1 MNPDPY
7 KGLGTTVDPNEEQN
21 TTVDPYEGL
30 GTTVDPYE
38 GLGALETNSN
48 YFVDK
53 AKRLGQSLA
62 PVPGQVVDY
71 VGQMAD
77 ATGRGLA
84 VVGADEL
91 NALRD
96 SPTDVRL
103 AAIGQALRTPTPG
116 TALIRETGRDM
127 TQSAR
132 DLYKGN
138 YAPDPARDTELGSKV
153 AGSAG
158 PLAAAVIMPGG
169 LVAKTAMG
177 ALFNAGG
184 QSDEAR
190 QKMLQRGATE
200 QDADD
205 EGLRQFVLNLPAGA
219 LEAVPWQTAIKRFG
233 GGKIADAVAEKYGK
247 TALRRISTAV
257 FGQAATEAGEEVLQN
272 LWGNAAAKLTYDPT
286 RAVTEGTGEAAL
298 VGGIMG
304 AGFGGTAQTTAE
316 IAGALD
322 TRQNLAESKKTLL
335 AQQQQLV
342 RGQRPAQ
349 MFPVDAEGKV
359 TNELPLPPEMARVAT
374 DRGVFHYNPAL
385 IDEATLLKLSQA
397 GRENVP
403 LGLGSQSKADVA
415 ARVAQG
421 DPAVTVTE
429 RTPDGT
435 EVKASVATLGTAGQT
450 AAELEA
456 TKTPGN
462 TVKKEPLGQVVA
474 ERTAATAPN
483 FIEDMLAGDAAA
495 ATAARETAAKEE
507 AARTERQTELA
518 DKKARFEERLAV
530 ARQTLADPAASFPA
544 VDGALTSLTSY
555 AEDRSIGLTQTQ
567 REQALA
573 AQAALQKRHALLAPD
588 AEAAADTRAAAAR
601 TEAKLAEDVKTE
613 KVRRERAALQ
623 HLETT
628 GRDLATGEI
637 TDLTNVPDEELAAL
651 DANAEGLTPAQI
663 DAEQQRRGEQAERT
677 AATAN
682 EAGYTLRDLILG
694 KKAALAAAGQR
705 SALRLKSPAALSLEG
720 GTMAGEHR
728 ALGER
733 QGGFKIFSDTGL
745 AEDSLQER
753 LQSLGF
759 DAPDVTTAYAL
770 YERALAGEDIRPE
783 RGSGQ
788 QVDFAAP
795 TATPGPILTET
806 QVAQEFA
813 ALRREFPTLTRDLDL
828 RSGLVADE
836 LKRAGYTGP
845 VPPGV
850 QAAILKLQAEKR
862 LLVIA
867 ASAARKGKASGLFL
881 HEMAHPFFD
890 ALPPETKTILRELH
904 AQEMAT
910 ATGPLFDAEGQLLTD
925 VKVRAE
931 DFPAA
936 RLRADPDLPVKEW
949 FAERVRALN
958 SEWLAG
964 RTPRDHST
972 MLRVWRELFAKLRAI
987 FAQVRG
993 LDPDSDLFTTTFRR
1007 WLDTGAKADLTPAG
1021 LAYATRQ
1028 EAEFASRRNTATAN
1042 LADPAPRTDFR
1053 DAEEQRAYLSN
1064 PDNFNDRPYPG
1075 VVKGTPLSIEYEAL
1089 AKKSLELDT
1098 ERRRQKLSFEEIETI
1113 ARRATGKRWPDFQDV
1128 ADYDRTLAELRNPGS
1143 QVGKYPGGQT
1153 EIAFASRQDT
1163 MDLGSTPLGVTLPNE
1178 IRNLAP
1184 RWQDKTLQF
1193 ESSLDKA
1200 LYYAGGTPG
1209 ALRERIIDDLGQQTG
1224 LSAGEIATLARE
1236 LRQRL
1241 APLARPTAS
1250 NATVRVPAQM
1260 QSAVRQITAVNFATG
1275 PATRAT
1281 VSKPSKKNDYL
1292 RVGTSRLGTDAV
1304 PLTTPATSNIHGKMV
1319 PAELLARQMP
1329 YVNYPH
1335 LPRDITAEQ
1344 NPVVKRDKFVAWM
1357 KDNLLALYRA
1367 FPADVRARATQ
1378 WYDGAN
1384 TIATDFS
1391 ARFNTTLEQASGVLA
1406 VLSPQKDW
1414 FMNVAQAEQVM
1425 DIWKNHQK
1433 TVITEQLVREQLE
1446 DIISGALA
1454 TPGSKRKGQP
1464 DESPLAKTRR
1474 RNANARLDEAAK
1486 DERRQ
1491 LLEPIIGKTLR
1502 QLNGDPYLQGWA
1514 IRVLAQS
1521 IHGRE
1526 FRIISPEGRA
1536 MGLVTT
1542 KYGESRKNGWGS
1554 INEIEKAV
1562 RILRNGNLTNISEN
1576 LGDEHKVRNF
1586 YNNIVAPN
1594 TPFGD
1599 ATMDTHAV
1607 AAAHIMPF
1615 GSSAVE
1621 VEHNFGIGVP
1631 GSGPLGVSG
1640 IYHLYIDA
1648 YTAAAKE
1655 IGLMPRQLQS
1665 ITWEAIRQ
1673 LYSAES
1679 RRDKNVVA
1687 AAAKTWK
1694 INTNAR
1700 ARTQLLG
1707 KGISSPSWA
1716 RATNDEQPQGK
1727 PAKAGRKGDSDD
1739 TRRGLRF
1746 RGPDRAPGGLDQ
1758 AGPSVDFATANSA
1771 SEYVSANGTPPAKV
1785 AAARADIEQILGVVQ
1800 DDQLNFVSYTRAGRL
1815 VLGTDSSAAGRP
1827 NGRPGTVLGAAE
1839 ALKAPNQPDVV
1850 RAAYGIDPAD
1860 PSNTGSERISSIIPA
1875 LIADPK
1881 RSWDIRGAQITT
1893 ARDVMTLVTV
1903 LRSPYVETAKIILL
1917 NRAGVVVHSE
1927 IIGIGSL
1934 AAAIVDS
1941 NQLAGVLNRAPQTD
1955 EGYDVILSHN
1965 HPGGNPAPSTGDYT
1979 VTRSL
1984 RGLLARTKH
1993 NLRDHVVTNGD
2004 TYYSYAENNW
2014 TVPRDPRTGQPA
2026 PQWYPMGAPSP
2037 VTTQPP
2043 AARGADANT
2052 RIEPGTAAPW
2062 EIVRRNDLYTT
2073 NSSTNTR
2080 ELIASLRQVDPTA
2093 LHIIYLNRKYLV
2105 TALERVPNFKAA
2117 TPTQAGWRPWEPLTS
2132 KLLEGFGREGAAAF
2146 MLFAPDTMTS
2156 REAKNLMLEMSE
2168 LGERS
2173 GFTLLDYAANQ
2184 LTVDNTARGLGLM
2197 EPGPSVDFATSAVV
2211 PAWPANFPNVIVM
2224 TTVPNLYAQGGYE
2237 AAKAGN
2243 AQAARDVVLT
2253 TAREN
2258 KFFDLARR
2266 FPDAIIVPVR
2276 ALERAGNNRLPGEF
2290 AAYFGHVTGL
2300 RVDDQI
2306 VQNNQ
2311 TGHTGSG
2318 SDYRMAHRPSFDGAV
2333 IPGQTY
2339 IIVDDVVT
2347 MGGTLGELRAH
2358 LESQGGK
2365 VGAITTLAAAQF
2377 SAQIALTPKTKLAL
2391 ETKFDQLALREW
2403 LQQNDIYSGEFGAL
2417 TEAEGRWLLAAKT
2430 LDAAGDR
2437 LAAQRRQGDGR
2448 GIAGVLRPSAPAAG
2462 PSVDFATGLDPAAR
2476 LADVEAR
2483 LAALSNSQ
2491 EDPADLAPRAK
2502 ALEAERD
2509 QITRE
2514 IAAEARE
2521 AQAAKATIDVR
2532 HPAAVAIPS
2541 EPGDAWAMAPQ
2552 MTDGELAAERD
2563 SITNHIHDQGDG
2575 LAPAMRAHLNARL
2588 NALSSE
2594 QHRRGTP
2601 LGTAV
2606 VAIPQIDRQAA
2617 LVAELTR
2624 GRALAAEGNRT
2635 GNDAALNEGNRLVRL
2650 AKAALDDEFPGWDAK
2665 LAPATKAAATQ
2676 PPLPPEPPTAEAAP
2690 ASEGDGEQS
2699 PFSGAEEETRPVRPG
2714 KWDEVYGHSSYTPS
2728 FLLKTWRR
2736 IRAVLTGIRGPIPEL
2751 PTFPAAPW
2759 NKADTFIAEHGP
2771 QFYARIAEGERA
2783 LKSANDYLQRTAS
2796 DQIGVIIEPLL
2807 KAEGKF
2813 AAEDY
2818 AQLRASQET
2827 ARRTQADGKPL
2838 PPSLTAKINALNSK
2852 MESSPYVLFNR
2863 LVFALDLHWRV
2874 QNLKDSAGNAI
2885 VLPAGINAAE
2895 TTAELTRLSAL
2906 LAASPHAA
2914 LIQTAI
2920 TAHRALVA
2928 QVAQD
2933 LKSRELLAADHLAN
2947 PYYFPH
2953 LTLERQGPD
2962 NKIEQRELSPARV
2975 RPGTDADF
2983 RGYLETPVGSKKAI
2997 EQDYVRAMYYHL
3009 VQVGAHNFKA
3019 DAVRDYFRPYDIK
3032 TTVEARAKELTK
3044 ERGVPVTW
3052 EQAFN
3057 EEFAPRGY
3065 VKYGTDSRDA
3075 FPTLTINRD
3084 LLARRL
3090 GVMLTSGDLHAQLKA
3105 LDQTG
3110 VKLLPEDIRESLTQ
3124 GERETWIVPSRV
3136 AEALR
3141 GIGDRLS
3148 AQDNAVEAAAK
3159 WTLGVWKGWKLFMP
3173 MSHIRYEYGNIVA
3186 DTEKLLSGS
3195 PGTFKYLP
3203 IAAKELRAF
3212 WLGGKPSADLQAALK
3227 DGVLNAI
3234 TAQELDSLVRI
3245 KAFEAFETRS
3255 QKAWDI
3261 VKRRGSS
3268 ILYQPATA
3276 ALGLGD
3282 FSTPELSAYREAV
3295 TRYAHYQGNLEAI
3308 RAGARPAYGGAY
3320 WKTIEAMTDSRPGA
3334 NDAAERKAAAIS
3346 KATFGDYGDLSV
3358 LGQTARDKFIPFYSW
3373 MEINFRYHAN
3383 LLRNLRDMVREGDT
3397 PAATQAGKA
3406 VALAGASF
3414 TARAA
3419 GGLALRLALPYLA
3432 LALWNNS
3439 GDRDELEKL
3448 LSEEDRRRTHLILGR
3463 DGQGKVLVMYGNTA
3477 LMDVM
3482 KWVSGPK
3489 FAQAMGGWLNGK
3501 TDFTTAAA
3509 AWRDAIL
3516 PDLANNAAGS
3526 FGPYFKIPYTLASG
3540 KNTFPDITDQRTV
3553 PAYDLRR
3560 NIIAQITDEFTAD
3573 LIERTVNKDYY
3584 GSKDLGGWAQ
3594 QLILQV
3600 RQRDPESWAFYAI
3613 KDKANDY
3620 LEKRTGTKRDSSVD
3634 APDQQVLRNFR
3645 RAIYRGDVD
3654 KAVQFYQRLLDYGYT
3669 AERFA
3674 ATIRSQDPL
3683 SALPKENGLRK
3694 QFVDSLNPDDRAQL
3708 DRAYVFYQRMNA
3720 SRGQERQ
3727 LFPSQ
3732 SSGVNGQMRYQAQPR
3747 TDQLRAQMQRVDGM
3761 SDEEREQR
3769 AQRDEKR
3776 SLQRTR

>member
-1 MNPDPY
+1 MAFNPFKDGGATEVVEDFDPF
-7 KGLGTTVDPNEEQN
+7 KDGGATKVVEEFDPFKNS
-21 TTVDPYEGL
+21 
-30 GTTVDPYE
+30 
-38 GLGALETNSN
+38 GATELDSPEPTQN

-62 PVPGQVVDY
+62 QVPGQFVES

-84 VVGADEL
+84 SSIAAQQQDEL
-91 NALRD
+91 NAPGDARQ
-96 SPTDVRL
+96 
-103 AAIGQALRTPTPG
+103 AAINQALRTPTPG
-116 TALIRETGRDM
+116 IALIRDTGREM
-127 TQSAR
+127 RQTAR

-153 AGSAG
+153 AGSTGSLVAS
-158 PLAAAVIMPGG
+158 LITPGG
-169 LVAKTAMG
+169 LVTKTTTG
-177 ALFNAGG
+177 ALINSLG

-219 LEAVPWQTAIKRFG
+219 LEAVPWEAALKRFG
-233 GGKIADAVAEKYGK
+233 GTKIADAVAQKYGK

-257 FGQAATEAGEEVLQN
+257 FGQAATEAGEEALQN

-316 IAGALD
+316 IASALD

-342 RGQRPAQ
+342 RGLRAAQ
-349 MFPVDAEGKV
+349 MFPVDADGKV
-359 TNELPLPPEMARVAT
+359 TNELPLPPEMARVVT
-374 DRGVFHYNPAL
+374 ERGVFHYNPAK
-385 IDEATLLKLSQA
+385 IDEATLLKLSGV
-397 GRENVP
+397 GRENGP
-403 LGLGSQSKADVA
+403 LALGSQSKADVA

-429 RTPDGT
+429 RQPDGT
-435 EVKASVATLGTAGQT
+435 EVKASVATLGTANQT
-450 AAELEA
+450 AAELA
-456 TKTPGN
+456 ASKTPGN
-462 TVKKEPLGQVVA
+462 TVQVESLGQVVT
-474 ERTAATAPN
+474 ERTAAAAAPN
-483 FIEDMLAGDAAA
+483 FIEGMLAADAAA
-495 ATAARETAAKEE
+495 ATATREAAAKEE
-507 AARTERQTELA
+507 AGRTERQTELA
-518 DKKARFEERLAV
+518 EKKARFEERLAV

-588 AEAAADTRAAAAR
+588 AAAAADAAAATRR

-613 KVRRERAALQ
+613 KVRRERTTLQ

-682 EAGYTLRDLILG
+682 DAGYTLRDLIFG

-745 AEDSLQER
+745 AEDGLQER

-759 DAPDVTTAYAL
+759 DAPDVTAAYAL
-770 YERALAGEDIRPE
+770 YERALAGEEIRPE

-795 TATPGPILTET
+795 AATPGPILTET
-806 QVAQEFA
+806 QVAEEFA
-813 ALRREFPTLTRDLDL
+813 ALRREFPALTRDLDL

-836 LKRAGYTGP
+836 LKARGYTGP

-850 QAAILKLQAEKR
+850 QAAILKLQQEKR

-867 ASAARKGKASGLFL
+867 AKAAQEGKASGLFL

-890 ALPPETKTILRELH
+890 ALPSETKTILRELH

-910 ATGPLFDAEGQLLTD
+910 ATGPLFNADGQLLTD
-925 VKVRAE
+925 VKVRAA
-931 DFPAA
+931 DFPAS

-958 SEWLAG
+958 ADWLAG

-972 MLRVWRELFAKLRAI
+972 MLRVWRELLAKLRTI

-1007 WLDTGAKADLTPAG
+1007 WLDMGGKADLTAAG

-1028 EAEFASRRNTATAN
+1028 EAEFASRQ
-1042 LADPAPRTDFR
+1042 
-1053 DAEEQRAYLSN
+1053 E
-1064 PDNFNDRPYPG
+1064 
-1075 VVKGTPLSIEYEAL
+1075 
-1089 AKKSLELDT
+1089 
-1098 ERRRQKLSFEEIETI
+1098 
-1113 ARRATGKRWPDFQDV
+1113 
-1128 ADYDRTLAELRNPGS
+1128 
-1143 QVGKYPGGQT
+1143 
-1153 EIAFASRQDT
+1153 T

-1193 ESSLDKA
+1193 DSSLDKA

-1209 ALRERIIDDLGQQTG
+1209 ALRERIVDDLGQQTG

-1275 PATRAT
+1275 EAEFAKAFDQAAEDFYQSARDSVATDPERISAEDTAKRSGEILTPAQAAARLNEWKALAAKEGQTGQHQAKTILSLFDSTGVWSRPWLEAGFNVVQIDQKIVAGDGYEMDVMKVNQDWLVDNGLDMVHGVLAACPCTEFAGSGARWFKIKDADGRTKKAAQLVNHTLAIIEYLQPDGFWAIENPIGRLKQQTEIPLERLQFQPHNYGDPYTKRTQIYGSFDAKLPQANVEPTEGSFSWNLSGNRENSKAERSKTFEGFAYAFFAANYQRNALAEIDAKIRRDNANDQAYAARAGQPAPQGQQATIDFATGPATRAT
-1281 VSKPSKKNDYL
+1281 VSKVSKKNDYL

-1319 PAELLARQMP
+1319 PAELLAKQMP

-1335 LPRDITAEQ
+1335 LPQDIRGEQ

-1357 KDNLLALYRA
+1357 KSNLLALYKA

-1391 ARFNTTLEQASGVLA
+1391 KRFGTTLEQASGVLA

-1433 TVITEQLVREQLE
+1433 TVITEALVREQLE

-1454 TPGSKRKGQP
+1454 TPGSKRTGQP

-1474 RNANARLDEAAK
+1474 RNANARLDQAAK
-1486 DERRQ
+1486 DARRKVLQ
-1491 LLEPIIGKTLR
+1491 RIIGKTVQ
-1502 QLNGDPYLQGWA
+1502 QLEAKPNLQGWA
-1514 IRVLAQS
+1514 IRILAQS

-1526 FRIISPEGRA
+1526 FRIISPEGDA
-1536 MGLVTT
+1536 MGVVT
-1542 KYGESRKNGWGS
+1542 KKNGKSRKNGWGS
-1554 INEIEKAV
+1554 ISEIKKAV
-1562 RILRNGNLTNISEN
+1562 RILKNGSLTNISDN
-1576 LGDEHKVRNF
+1576 LGAEHKVRNF

-1615 GSSAVE
+1615 GSSALE
-1621 VEHNFGIGVP
+1621 VKHNFGIRVP

-1648 YTAAAKE
+1648 YTDAAKE
-1655 IGLMPRQLQS
+1655 LGLLPRQLQS

-1679 RRDKNVVA
+1679 RRDKNVIA
-1687 AAAKTWK
+1687 AATAKWK
-1694 INTNAR
+1694 TNTNGNAR
-1700 ARTQLLG
+1700 AKLLG
-1707 KGISSPSWA
+1707 NGISRPTWA
-1716 RATNDEQPQGK
+1716 GATNDAQPQGK
-1727 PAKAGRKGDSDD
+1727 PARLRRGRDSDD
-1739 TRRGLRF
+1739 TGGGLRF
-1746 RGPDRAPGGLDQ
+1746 RGRDGAGGGLDQ
-1758 AGPSVDFATANSA
+1758 AGFSVDFATANSA
-1771 SEYVSANGTPPAKV
+1771 SEYVATNGTPPAKV
-1785 AAARADIEQILGVVQ
+1785 AAARADIERILGVVQ
-1800 DDQLNFVSYTRAGRL
+1800 DDQLDFVSYTRGGRL
-1815 VLGTDSSAAGRP
+1815 VLRSGPSAAGSA
-1827 NGRPGTVLGAAE
+1827 NERPGAVLGAAE

-1860 PSNTGSERISSIIPA
+1860 PGNTGSERISSIIPA

-1881 RSWDIRGAQITT
+1881 RTWDIRGAQITT

-1903 LRSPYVETAKIILL
+1903 LRSPYVEIAKIILL

-1927 IIGIGSL
+1927 IIGIGALS
-1934 AAAIVDS
+1934 AAIVDS
-1941 NQLAGVLNRAPQTD
+1941 TQLAGVLNRAPQTD

-1965 HPGGNPAPSTGDYT
+1965 HPGGNPAPSPGDYT
-1979 VTRSL
+1979 VTRAL
-1984 RGLLARTKH
+1984 RGLLSRTKH

-2004 TYYSYAENNW
+2004 TYYSYAENKW
-2014 TVPRDPRTGQPA
+2014 PVPSGRDPRTGQPL
-2026 PQWYPMGAPSP
+2026 PPWYAMGAPSA

-2043 AARGADANT
+2043 TARGADADT
-2052 RIEPGTAAPW
+2052 RIEPGSAAPW
-2062 EIVRRNDLYTT
+2062 EIVRRNDLYTF
-2073 NSSTNTR
+2073 SSSANTLQ
-2080 ELIASLRQVDPTA
+2080 LIDSLRQVDPTA

-2117 TPTQAGWRPWEPLTS
+2117 PATQAGWRPWEPLTS

-2156 REAKNLMLEMSE
+2156 RDAKNLMREMAE
-2168 LGERS
+2168 LSERS
-2173 GFTLLDYAANQ
+2173 DFIFLDYAAQQ
-2184 LTVDNTARGLGLM
+2184 LTVGNTARGLGLM
-2197 EPGPSVDFATSAVV
+2197 EPGPSVDFATGPEEKADAK
-2211 PAWPANFPNVIVM
+2211 PK
-2224 TTVPNLYAQGGYE
+2224 PNLA
-2237 AAKAGN
+2237 
-2243 AQAARDVVLT
+2243 T
-2253 TAREN
+2253 
-2258 KFFDLARR
+2258 FFRTLIA
-2266 FPDAIIVPVR
+2266 
-2276 ALERAGNNRLPGEF
+2276 
-2290 AAYFGHVTGL
+2290 HV
-2300 RVDDQI
+2300 
-2306 VQNNQ
+2306 
-2311 TGHTGSG
+2311 
-2318 SDYRMAHRPSFDGAV
+2318 
-2333 IPGQTY
+2333 
-2339 IIVDDVVT
+2339 
-2347 MGGTLGELRAH
+2347 
-2358 LESQGGK
+2358 
-2365 VGAITTLAAAQF
+2365 
-2377 SAQIALTPKTKLAL
+2377 
-2391 ETKFDQLALREW
+2391 
-2403 LQQNDIYSGEFGAL
+2403 
-2417 TEAEGRWLLAAKT
+2417 
-2430 LDAAGDR
+2430 DR
-2437 LAAQRRQGDGR
+2437 Q
-2448 GIAGVLRPSAPAAG
+2448 
-2462 PSVDFATGLDPAAR
+2462 
-2476 LADVEAR
+2476 
-2483 LAALSNSQ
+2483 LAALENSQ
-2491 EDPADLAPRAK
+2491 EDAADIEARGKVLT
-2502 ALEAERD
+2502 AERARL
-2509 QITRE
+2509 QGKLAEWENTLATAAAVRPASE
-2514 IAAEARE
+2514 I
-2521 AQAAKATIDVR
+2521 KATIDVR
-2532 HPAAVAIPS
+2532 HPASVAIPS

-2563 SITNHIHDQGDG
+2563 SITQHIHDQGDG

-2588 NALSSE
+2588 NALSTE

-2606 VAIPQIDRQAA
+2606 VALPQIDRQAA

-2624 GRALAAEGNRT
+2624 GRALAADGNRT

-2650 AKAALDDEFPGWDAK
+2650 AKARLDEEFPGWDATP
-2665 LAPATKAAATQ
+2665 APATKAAATQ
-2676 PPLPPEPPTAEAAP
+2676 PPLPPEPPTTEAAP

-2699 PFSGAEEETRPVRPG
+2699 PFSGSEEETMPVRPG
-2714 KWDEVYGHSSYTPS
+2714 KWSEVYGHSSYTPS

-2736 IRAVLTGIRGPIPEL
+2736 ISAVLTGIRGPIPEL
-2751 PTFPAAPW
+2751 PTFPAARW
-2759 NKADTFIAEHGP
+2759 NKSDPFIAEHGP

-2783 LKSANDYLQRTAS
+2783 LKSANDYLQRTAA
-2796 DQIGVIIEPLL
+2796 DQIGAIIEPVL

-2813 AAEDY
+2813 SAEDY
-2818 AQLRASQET
+2818 AQLRAFQEQ

-2838 PPSLTAKINALNSK
+2838 PPSLTAGIAALNSK

-2895 TTAELTRLSAL
+2895 TKAELARLSAL

-2928 QVAQD
+2928 QVAED

-2953 LTLERQGPD
+2953 LTLETTQGG
-2962 NKIEQRELSPARV
+2962 KIEQRELTPARV
-2975 RPGTDADF
+2975 RPGTEADF

-3032 TTVEARAKELTK
+3032 ATVERRAKELTK

-3090 GVMLTSGDLHAQLKA
+3090 GVMLTSGDLHAQLKE
-3105 LDQTG
+3105 LNQTG

-3159 WTLGVWKGWKLFMP
+3159 WTLQVWKSWKLFMP

-3186 DTEKLLSGS
+3186 DSEKLFSGS

-3212 WLGGKPSADLQAALK
+3212 WLGGKPSTDLQAALK

-3255 QKAWDI
+3255 QKAWDM

-3276 ALGLGD
+3276 ALGLGE
-3282 FSTPELSAYREAV
+3282 FSTPELSALREAI
-3295 TRYAHYQGNLEAI
+3295 TRYAHYQANLEAI

-3320 WKTIEAMTDSRPGA
+3320 WKNIEAMTDSRPGA

-3358 LGQTARDKFIPFYSW
+3358 LGQTARDKFVPFYSW

-3397 PAATQAGKA
+3397 PAAAQAGKT
-3406 VALAGASF
+3406 VALAGLSF

-3463 DGQGKVLVMYGNTA
+3463 DAQGKVLVVYGNTA

-3482 KWVSGPK
+3482 KWISGPK

-3501 TDFTTAAA
+3501 TDFATAAA
-3509 AWRDAIL
+3509 TWRDAIL
-3516 PDLANNAAGS
+3516 PDLANNTAGS

-3540 KNTFPDITDQRTV
+3540 KAVFPDITDQKTI
-3553 PAYDLRR
+3553 PAYDMRR
-3560 NIIAQITDEFTAD
+3560 AIIGQITDDFTAD

-3584 GSKDLGGWAQ
+3584 GSKDLGDWAK
-3594 QLILQV
+3594 QLIMQV
-3600 RQRDPESWAFYAI
+3600 RQRDPESWAFYSI

-3620 LEKRTGTKRDSSVD
+3620 LEKRTGTKRDSSLD

-3669 AERFA
+3669 AERFQA
-3674 ATIRSQDPL
+3674 SIRSQDPL

-3732 SSGVNGQMRYQAQPR
+3732 SSGFNGQMRYQAQPR
-3747 TDQLRAQMQRVDGM
+3747 TDLLRAQMQRVDGM

-3769 AQRDEKR
+3769 AQRDERR
-3776 SLQRTR
+3776 SLQRTN

>member
-1 MNPDPY
+1 MSFDPKAY
-7 KGLGTTVDPNEEQN
+7 LATPLDEPPAPQEPEAAFDPAAYLASEPEAPF
-21 TTVDPYEGL
+21 DPAAYLQSGQP
-30 GTTVDPYE
+30 TQ
-38 GLGALETNSN
+38 N

-53 AKRLGQSLA
+53 TKRLGQSLA
-62 PVPGQVVDY
+62 PVPGQIVDY
-71 VGQMAD
+71 VGQLAD
-77 ATGRGLA
+77 ATGRALA

-91 NALRD
+91 NALQD
-96 SPTDVRL
+96 SPTDKRL
-103 AAIGQALRTPTPG
+103 AALNQALRTPTPG
-116 TALIRETGRDM
+116 TALIRDVGREM

-138 YAPDPARDTELGSKV
+138 YAPDPARDSELGSKV

-158 PLAAAVIMPGG
+158 PLAASLIMPGG

-177 ALFNAGG
+177 ALFNSGG

-200 QDADD
+200 QDAED

-219 LEAVPWQTAIKRFG
+219 LEAVPWEAALKRFG
-233 GGKIADAVAEKYGK
+233 GTKIADAVAQKYGK

-257 FGQAATEAGEEVLQN
+257 FGQAATEAGEEALQN

-298 VGGIMG
+298 IGGLMG
-304 AGFGGTAQTTAE
+304 GGFGGTAQTTAE
-316 IAGALD
+316 IASALD

-342 RGQRPAQ
+342 RGLRPAQ
-349 MFPVDAEGKV
+349 MFPVDADGKV

-374 DRGVFHYNPAL
+374 ERGVFHYNPAQ
-385 IDEATLLKLSQA
+385 IDEATLLKLSGV
-397 GRENVP
+397 GRENGP

-429 RTPDGT
+429 RQPDGT
-435 EVKASVATLGTAGQT
+435 EVKASVATLGTANQT
-450 AAELEA
+450 AAELA
-456 TKTPGN
+456 ASKTPGN
-462 TVKKEPLGQVVA
+462 TVQVESLGQVVT
-474 ERTAATAPN
+474 ERTAAAAAPPAAPN
-483 FIEDMLAGDAAA
+483 FIEGLLATDAAA
-495 ATAARETAAKEE
+495 ATATREAAAKEE
-507 AARTERQTELA
+507 AGRTERQTELA
-518 DKKARFEERLAV
+518 EKKARFEERLAV

-555 AEDRSIGLTQTQ
+555 AEDASLGLTQTQ
-567 REQALA
+567 REQALK

-588 AEAAADTRAAAAR
+588 AAAAADAAAATRR

-613 KVRRERAALQ
+613 KVRRERTKLQ

-637 TDLTNVPDEELAAL
+637 TDLTNVPDEELATL

-682 EAGYTLRDLILG
+682 DAGYTLRDLIFG

-745 AEDSLQER
+745 AEDGLQER

-759 DAPDVTTAYAL
+759 DAPDVTAAYAL
-770 YERALAGEDIRPE
+770 YERALAGEEIRPE
-783 RGSGQ
+783 RGIEQ
-788 QVDFAAP
+788 QVDFAQRA
-795 TATPGPILTET
+795 
-806 QVAQEFA
+806 
-813 ALRREFPTLTRDLDL
+813 RDASGSASGLDL
-828 RSGLVADE
+828 RAATPYEISRQDYADLAAFAREVGPLTLQTIAPGDDLSQYPGRSPAGSPSTAEPTGARNLLQLIGAAFGKRVLLVQPRADAKWSAATKPDRANTILINTRKGDPLLALFGHEFGHNLRAQRPE
-836 LKRAGYTGP
+836 LYRAFSRLVLESNP
-845 VPPGV
+845 VPPAYRAQKIAQLYPANRINDEWVNDVIAGRFDETAFYREL
-850 QAAILKLQAEKR
+850 AAAEKR
-862 LLVIA
+862 RA
-867 ASAARKGKASGLFL
+867 AQGGVKGDGVLTQFIRAA
-881 HEMAHPFFD
+881 
-890 ALPPETKTILRELH
+890 
-904 AQEMAT
+904 Q
-910 ATGPLFDAEGQLLTD
+910 
-925 VKVRAE
+925 
-931 DFPAA
+931 
-936 RLRADPDLPVKEW
+936 
-949 FAERVRALN
+949 
-958 SEWLAG
+958 EWLAALSQRL
-964 RTPRDHST
+964 RTTLEPRASAGALAQIER
-972 MLRVWRELFAKLRAI
+972 LRTRLADVTVEYQRAKPAAGYAENPAFAR
-987 FAQVRG
+987 
-993 LDPDSDLFTTTFRR
+993 
-1007 WLDTGAKADLTPAG
+1007 TGADADLTSRKA
-1021 LAYATRQ
+1021 A
-1028 EAEFASRRNTATAN
+1028 FASRKTTATAN

-1053 DAEEQRAYLSN
+1053 DADEQRAYLAN

-1075 VVKGTPLSIEYEAL
+1075 VVKGTPLWNESQATAE
-1089 AKKSLELDT
+1089 KSLELDT
-1098 ERRRQKLSFEEIETI
+1098 ERRRRKLTFAEIETI
-1113 ARRATGKRWPDFQDV
+1113 ARRATGKPWPDFQNV
-1128 ADYDRTLAELRNPGS
+1128 ADYDRTLAELRQPGS
-1143 QVGKYPGGQT
+1143 QVGKFPGGQT
-1153 EIAFASRQDT
+1153 EIQFASRQDT

-1184 RWQDKTLQF
+1184 RWQDKTLAF

-1236 LRQRL
+1236 LRQKL

-1260 QSAVRQITAVNFATG
+1260 QSAVRMLRGVDFATG
-1275 PATRAT
+1275 A
-1281 VSKPSKKNDYL
+1281 
-1292 RVGTSRLGTDAV
+1292 AV
-1304 PLTTPATSNIHGKMV
+1304 PAWPANFPNVIVMTTV
-1319 PAELLARQMP
+1319 P
-1329 YVNYPH
+1329 
-1335 LPRDITAEQ
+1335 
-1344 NPVVKRDKFVAWM
+1344 
-1357 KDNLLALYRA
+1357 NLY
-1367 FPADVRARATQ
+1367 
-1378 WYDGAN
+1378 
-1384 TIATDFS
+1384 
-1391 ARFNTTLEQASGVLA
+1391 
-1406 VLSPQKDW
+1406 
-1414 FMNVAQAEQVM
+1414 AQ
-1425 DIWKNHQK
+1425 
-1433 TVITEQLVREQLE
+1433 
-1446 DIISGALA
+1446 G
-1454 TPGSKRKGQP
+1454 GY
-1464 DESPLAKTRR
+1464 
-1474 RNANARLDEAAK
+1474 EAAK
-1486 DERRQ
+1486 AGNTQAARDVVLTTARENKFFDLARRFPAAILVPVRALERAGNNRLPGEFAAYFGHVTGLRVDVQ
-1491 LLEPIIGKTLR
+1491 IHQTNYTGHTGEDSDYRMAHRPTFAGAVIPGQTYLIVDDVVTMGGTLGELRAHLESQGGKVGAITTL
-1502 QLNGDPYLQGWA
+1502 
-1514 IRVLAQS
+1514 
-1521 IHGRE
+1521 
-1526 FRIISPEGRA
+1526 
-1536 MGLVTT
+1536 
-1542 KYGESRKNGWGS
+1542 
-1554 INEIEKAV
+1554 
-1562 RILRNGNLTNISEN
+1562 
-1576 LGDEHKVRNF
+1576 
-1586 YNNIVAPN
+1586 
-1594 TPFGD
+1594 
-1599 ATMDTHAV
+1599 
-1607 AAAHIMPF
+1607 
-1615 GSSAVE
+1615 
-1621 VEHNFGIGVP
+1621 
-1631 GSGPLGVSG
+1631 
-1640 IYHLYIDA
+1640 
-1648 YTAAAKE
+1648 AAAKFSAQIALTPKTKLALE
-1655 IGLMPRQLQS
+1655 TQYDEARLSEWLQQQRIYGGTIGALTEAEGRWLLQTKTLDAAGNRLAAQRRQDDGRGIAGVL
-1665 ITWEAIRQ
+1665 RP
-1673 LYSAES
+1673 SA
-1679 RRDKNVVA
+1679 
-1687 AAAKTWK
+1687 
-1694 INTNAR
+1694 
-1700 ARTQLLG
+1700 
-1707 KGISSPSWA
+1707 PS
-1716 RATNDEQPQGK
+1716 
-1727 PAKAGRKGDSDD
+1727 
-1739 TRRGLRF
+1739 
-1746 RGPDRAPGGLDQ
+1746 

-1771 SEYVSANGTPPAKV
+1771 SEYVAANGTPPAKV
-1785 AAARADIEQILGVVQ
+1785 AAARADIQRILGVVQ
-1800 DDQLNFVSYTRAGRL
+1800 DDQLDFVSYTRGGRL
-1815 VLGTDSSAAGRP
+1815 VLRSGPSAAGSP
-1827 NGRPGTVLGAAE
+1827 NERPGAVLGAAE

-1881 RSWDIRGAQITT
+1881 RTWDIRGAQITT

-1903 LRSPYVETAKIILL
+1903 LRSPYVEIAKIILL

-1927 IIGIGSL
+1927 IIGIGALS
-1934 AAAIVDS
+1934 AAIVDS
-1941 NQLAGVLNRAPQTD
+1941 TQLAGVLNRAPQTD

-1965 HPGGNPAPSTGDYT
+1965 HPGGNPAPSSGDYT
-1979 VTRSL
+1979 VTRAL
-1984 RGLLARTKH
+1984 RGLLSRTKH

-2014 TVPRDPRTGQPA
+2014 PVPSGRDPRTGQPL
-2026 PQWYPMGAPSP
+2026 PPWYAMEAPSL
-2037 VTTQPP
+2037 VTTQLPT
-2043 AARGADANT
+2043 ARGADADT
-2052 RIEPGTAAPW
+2052 RIEPGSAAPW
-2062 EIVRRNDLYTT
+2062 EIVRRNDLYTF
-2073 NSSTNTR
+2073 SSSANTR
-2080 ELIASLRQVDPTA
+2080 QLIDSLRQVDPTA

-2117 TPTQAGWRPWEPLTS
+2117 PATQAGWRPWEPLTS

-2156 REAKNLMLEMSE
+2156 REAKNLMLEMAE
-2168 LGERS
+2168 LSERS
-2173 GFTLLDYAANQ
+2173 DFIFLDYAAQQ
-2184 LTVDNTARGLGLM
+2184 LTVGNTARGLGLM
-2197 EPGPSVDFATSAVV
+2197 EPGPSVDFAQIESPDGNDISRLSSSEPLADEPTS
-2211 PAWPANFPNVIVM
+2211 
-2224 TTVPNLYAQGGYE
+2224 G
-2237 AAKAGN
+2237 
-2243 AQAARDVVLT
+2243 
-2253 TAREN
+2253 
-2258 KFFDLARR
+2258 
-2266 FPDAIIVPVR
+2266 DAITV
-2276 ALERAGNNRLPGEF
+2276 AQL
-2290 AAYFGHVTGL
+2290 FG
-2300 RVDDQI
+2300 RVKPDDR
-2306 VQNNQ
+2306 VQ
-2311 TGHTGSG
+2311 
-2318 SDYRMAHRPSFDGAV
+2318 
-2333 IPGQTY
+2333 
-2339 IIVDDVVT
+2339 
-2347 MGGTLGELRAH
+2347 
-2358 LESQGGK
+2358 
-2365 VGAITTLAAAQF
+2365 
-2377 SAQIALTPKTKLAL
+2377 
-2391 ETKFDQLALREW
+2391 
-2403 LQQNDIYSGEFGAL
+2403 
-2417 TEAEGRWLLAAKT
+2417 
-2430 LDAAGDR
+2430 
-2437 LAAQRRQGDGR
+2437 
-2448 GIAGVLRPSAPAAG
+2448 
-2462 PSVDFATGLDPAAR
+2462 FATGPDPTAR
-2476 LADVEAR
+2476 LADVEQR

-2491 EDPADLAPRAK
+2491 EDPADLAARGRA
-2502 ALEAERD
+2502 LTAERD
-2509 QITRE
+2509 QLQRE
-2514 IAAEARE
+2514 IAAATRE

-2563 SITNHIHDQGDG
+2563 SITQHIHDQGDG

-2588 NALSSE
+2588 NALSTE

-2606 VAIPQIDRQAA
+2606 VALPQIDRQAA

-2624 GRALAAEGNRT
+2624 GRALAADGNRT

-2650 AKAALDDEFPGWDAK
+2650 AKARLDEEFPGWDATP
-2665 LAPATKAAATQ
+2665 APATKAAATQ

-2690 ASEGDGEQS
+2690 ANEGEGEQS
-2699 PFSGAEEETRPVRPG
+2699 PFSGSEEETMPVRPG
-2714 KWDEVYGHSSYTPS
+2714 KWSEVYGHSSYTPS

-2736 IRAVLTGIRGPIPEL
+2736 IAAVLTGIRGPIPEL
-2751 PTFPAAPW
+2751 PTFPAARW
-2759 NKADTFIAEHGP
+2759 NKSDPFIAEHGP

-2783 LKSANDYLQRTAS
+2783 LKSANDYLQRTAA
-2796 DQIGVIIEPLL
+2796 DQIGAIIEPLL

-2813 AAEDY
+2813 SAEDY
-2818 AQLRASQET
+2818 AQLRKYQEQ
-2827 ARRTQADGKPL
+2827 ARRTQAEGKPL
-2838 PPSLTAKINALNSK
+2838 PPSLTAGIAALNSK

-2895 TTAELTRLSAL
+2895 TKAELARLSGL

-2928 QVAQD
+2928 QVAED

-2953 LTLERQGPD
+2953 LTLETTQGG
-2962 NKIEQRELSPARV
+2962 KIEERELTPARV
-2975 RPGTDADF
+2975 RPGTEADF

-3032 TTVEARAKELTK
+3032 ATVERRAKELTK

-3090 GVMLTSGDLHAQLKA
+3090 GVMLTSGDLHAQLKE
-3105 LDQTG
+3105 LNQTG

-3159 WTLGVWKGWKLFMP
+3159 WTLGIWKSWKLFMP
-3173 MSHIRYEYGNIVA
+3173 MSHIRYEYGNVVA
-3186 DTEKLLSGS
+3186 DTEKLLSSS

-3203 IAAKELRAF
+3203 RAAKELRAF
-3212 WLGGKPSADLQAALK
+3212 WQGGPPSADLQAALK
-3227 DGVLNAI
+3227 DGVINAI

-3245 KAFEAFETRS
+3245 KAFEAFETRT

-3268 ILYQPATA
+3268 ILYQPVLSMLEGGTRTWSAIKGRPQSEVMTQ
-3276 ALGLGD
+3276 LGLGD

-3320 WKTIEAMTDSRPGA
+3320 WRTIEAMTDSRPGA

-3383 LLRNLRDMVREGDT
+3383 LLRNLRDMVREGEG
-3397 PAATQAGKA
+3397 PAAAQAGKA
-3406 VALAGASF
+3406 VALAGLSF

-3463 DGQGKVLVMYGNTA
+3463 DAQGKILVVYGNTA

-3516 PDLANNAAGS
+3516 PDLANNF
-3526 FGPYFKIPYTLASG
+3526 FGGITPVLKIPYTRISGLA
-3540 KNTFPDITDQRTV
+3540 TFPDVTDQRTV
-3553 PAYDLRR
+3553 PAYDMQRA
-3560 NIIAQITDEFTAD
+3560 IIGQITDDFTAD

-3584 GSKDLGGWAQ
+3584 GSKDLGDWAK

-3620 LEKRTGTKRDSSVD
+3620 LEKRTGTKRDSSLD

-3645 RAIYRGDVD
+3645 RAIYRGDVE

-3669 AERFA
+3669 AERFQA
-3674 ATIRSQDPL
+3674 SIRSQDPL

-3732 SSGVNGQMRYQAQPR
+3732 SSGVNGLMRYQAQPR
-3747 TDQLRAQMQRVDGM
+3747 TDLLRAQMQRVDGM

-3769 AQRDEKR
+3769 AQRDERR
-3776 SLQRTR
+3776 SLQRTK

>member
-116 TALIRETGRDM
+116 TALIRDTGREM

-158 PLAAAVIMPGG
+158 PLAAAVITPGG

-190 QKMLQRGATE
+190 QKMLQRGAIE

-257 FGQAATEAGEEVLQN
+257 FGQAATEAGEEALQN
-272 LWGNAAAKLTYDPT
+272 IWGNAAAKLTYDPT

-316 IAGALD
+316 IASALD

-429 RTPDGT
+429 RAPDGT
-435 EVKASVATLGTAGQT
+435 EVKAAVATLGTAGQT

-462 TVKKEPLGQVVA
+462 TVKTEPLGQVVA
-474 ERTAATAPN
+474 ERTAAAAPN

-745 AEDSLQER
+745 AEDGLQER

-783 RGSGQ
+783 RGSEQ
-788 QVDFAAP
+788 LVDFAAP

-813 ALRREFPTLTRDLDL
+813 ALRREFPALTRDLDL
-828 RSGLVADE
+828 RSGLVAEE
-836 LKRAGYTGP
+836 LKRAGYTGS

-925 VKVRAE
+925 VEVRAE

-1021 LAYATRQ
+1021 LAYATRA

-1053 DAEEQRAYLSN
+1053 DAEEQRAYLAN

-1098 ERRRQKLSFEEIETI
+1098 ERRRQKLSFDEIETI

-1236 LRQRL
+1236 LRQKL

-1260 QSAVRQITAVNFATG
+1260 QSAVRSLRGVDFATG
-1275 PATRAT
+1275 A
-1281 VSKPSKKNDYL
+1281 
-1292 RVGTSRLGTDAV
+1292 AV
-1304 PLTTPATSNIHGKMV
+1304 PAWPANFPNVIVMTTV
-1319 PAELLARQMP
+1319 P
-1329 YVNYPH
+1329 
-1335 LPRDITAEQ
+1335 
-1344 NPVVKRDKFVAWM
+1344 
-1357 KDNLLALYRA
+1357 NL
-1367 FPADVRARATQ
+1367 
-1378 WYDGAN
+1378 YD
-1384 TIATDFS
+1384 
-1391 ARFNTTLEQASGVLA
+1391 
-1406 VLSPQKDW
+1406 
-1414 FMNVAQAEQVM
+1414 
-1425 DIWKNHQK
+1425 
-1433 TVITEQLVREQLE
+1433 
-1446 DIISGALA
+1446 
-1454 TPGSKRKGQP
+1454 
-1464 DESPLAKTRR
+1464 
-1474 RNANARLDEAAK
+1474 
-1486 DERRQ
+1486 
-1491 LLEPIIGKTLR
+1491 
-1502 QLNGDPYLQGWA
+1502 QG
-1514 IRVLAQS
+1514 
-1521 IHGRE
+1521 G
-1526 FRIISPEGRA
+1526 
-1536 MGLVTT
+1536 
-1542 KYGESRKNGWGS
+1542 Y
-1554 INEIEKAV
+1554 KA
-1562 RILRNGNLTNISEN
+1562 
-1576 LGDEHKVRNF
+1576 
-1586 YNNIVAPN
+1586 
-1594 TPFGD
+1594 
-1599 ATMDTHAV
+1599 
-1607 AAAHIMPF
+1607 
-1615 GSSAVE
+1615 
-1621 VEHNFGIGVP
+1621 
-1631 GSGPLGVSG
+1631 
-1640 IYHLYIDA
+1640 
-1648 YTAAAKE
+1648 
-1655 IGLMPRQLQS
+1655 
-1665 ITWEAIRQ
+1665 
-1673 LYSAES
+1673 
-1679 RRDKNVVA
+1679 
-1687 AAAKTWK
+1687 
-1694 INTNAR
+1694 
-1700 ARTQLLG
+1700 
-1707 KGISSPSWA
+1707 
-1716 RATNDEQPQGK
+1716 
-1727 PAKAGRKGDSDD
+1727 AKAGNAQAARDVVLTTARENKFFDLA
-1739 TRRGLRF
+1739 RRFPDAILVPVRALEKAGNNRLPGEFANYFGHVTGLRVDDEIVQNNQTGHTGSNSDYRMAHRPSF
-1746 RGPDRAPGGLDQ
+1746 DGAVIPGQTYIIVDDVVTMGGTLGELRAHIESRGGKVGAITTLAAAQFSAQIALTPKTKLALETKFDQAALREWLQQNDIYSGEFGALTEAEGRWLLGAKTLDAAGDRLAAQRRQGDGGGIAGLLRPSAPT

-1771 SEYVSANGTPPAKV
+1771 SEYVAANGTPPAKV
-1785 AAARADIEQILGVVQ
+1785 AAARADIERILGVVQ
-1800 DDQLNFVSYTRAGRL
+1800 DDQLDFVSYTRAGRL
-1815 VLGTDSSAAGRP
+1815 VLRPGPSTAGSP
-1827 NGRPGTVLGAAE
+1827 SGRPGAVLGAAE
-1839 ALKAPNQPDVV
+1839 ALKAPNQPAVV

-1881 RSWDIRGAQITT
+1881 RSWDIRGAEITT

-2197 EPGPSVDFATSAVV
+2197 EPGPSVDFATGAQADAPVFYSRLTRTVEQSPQGKASGAQWKATIRNSKLGVNQDEFALVGVGDLEDGKTYTKAEVLDYLRANQVV
-2211 PAWPANFPNVIVM
+2211 VKDVTLGAPENQQGVTPFVPPEPLTELPGEYKIVYDAR
-2224 TTVPNLYAQGGYE
+2224 TADALRYGVVLSNDYNGWFLGRGYPTE
-2237 AAKAGN
+2237 ERAKAGFLEILN
-2243 AQAARDVVLT
+2243 AELRADARADWEGTNYRAPAIGAETQFDRWQLPGAVEGSYREVLLTVPQKRQWLNGAPVTDEDLATPHGRESANRSASPAEGALDWRDGHDAYSQHANPIVRLRYNERITADGKRMLFLEEVQAPQPNQFQKMPALFQKNWREIAFKWALRKAADEGFDALGYTTGQQQAERYDLSKTLERVVLRKGT
-2253 TAREN
+2253 DGKTDYLSA
-2258 KFFDLARR
+2258 FD
-2266 FPDAIIVPVR
+2266 
-2276 ALERAGNNRLPGEF
+2276 
-2290 AAYFGHVTGL
+2290 HKGL
-2300 RVDDQI
+2300 RVIDKMVQPEEIADLVGKEMAQKLAEMPWRNRDEERLDGRVMPQDYKSLSGLDLKIGGEGLKKLYDSDFRNVVNGLAI
-2306 VQNNQ
+2306 VKKSGQKV
-2311 TGHTGSG
+2311 GSV
-2318 SDYRMAHRPSFDGAV
+2318 YFDGSNAK
-2333 IPGQTY
+2333 GLAN
-2339 IIVDDVVT
+2339 DNAAS
-2347 MGGTLGELRAH
+2347 GAA
-2358 LESQGGK
+2358 
-2365 VGAITTLAAAQF
+2365 VGAVPVHALTLTPEIRAAAMQGQ
-2377 SAQIALTPKTKLAL
+2377 AQ
-2391 ETKFDQLALREW
+2391 
-2403 LQQNDIYSGEFGAL
+2403 
-2417 TEAEGRWLLAAKT
+2417 
-2430 LDAAGDR
+2430 
-2437 LAAQRRQGDGR
+2437 
-2448 GIAGVLRPSAPAAG
+2448 
-2462 PSVDFATGLDPAAR
+2462 FATGLDPAAR

-2502 ALEAERD
+2502 ALQAERN
-2509 QITRE
+2509 QIKTE

-2617 LVAELTR
+2617 LIAELTR
-2624 GRALAAEGNRT
+2624 GRALAADGNRT

-2665 LAPATKAAATQ
+2665 PAPATKAAATQ

-2818 AQLRASQET
+2818 AQLRASQEQ

-2895 TTAELTRLSAL
+2895 TKAELTRLSAL

-2920 TAHRALVA
+2920 TEHRALVA

-3173 MSHIRYEYGNIVA
+3173 MSHFRYEYGNVVA

-3282 FSTPELSAYREAV
+3282 FSTPELSALREAI
-3295 TRYAHYQGNLEAI
+3295 TRYAHYQANLEAI

-3320 WKTIEAMTDSRPGA
+3320 WKNIEAMTDSRPGA

-3383 LLRNLRDMVREGDT
+3383 LLRNLRDMVVEGDT

-3406 VALAGASF
+3406 VALAGLSF

-3432 LALWNNS
+3432 LALWNNT

-3463 DGQGKVLVMYGNTA
+3463 DAQGKVLVVYGNTA

-3516 PDLANNAAGS
+3516 PDLANNTAGS
-3526 FGPYFKIPYTLASG
+3526 FGPYVKIPYTLASG
-3540 KNTFPDITDQRTV
+3540 KAVFPDITDQRTI
-3553 PAYDLRR
+3553 PAYDMRR
-3560 NIIAQITDEFTAD
+3560 HIIGQITDDFTAD

-3594 QLILQV
+3594 QLIFQV

-3761 SDEEREQR
+3761 SDEELEQR

>member
-116 TALIRETGRDM
+116 TALIRDTGREM

-190 QKMLQRGATE
+190 RIMLSRGATE

-219 LEAVPWQTAIKRFG
+219 FEAIPWQVAIKRFG
-233 GGKIADAVAEKYGK
+233 GTKIADAVAQKYGK
-247 TALRRISTAV
+247 TGLRRISTAV
-257 FGQAATEAGEEVLQN
+257 FGQSATEGGEEVLQN

-286 RAVTEGTGEAAL
+286 RKLTEGTGDAAL
-298 VGGIMG
+298 VGSVMG
-304 AGFGGTAQTTAE
+304 GGTGGVLQTTAE

-385 IDEATLLKLSQA
+385 IDEATLLKLSSA
-397 GRENVP
+397 GRENAP

-429 RTPDGT
+429 RQPDGT
-435 EVKASVATLGTAGQT
+435 EVKAAVATLGTAGQT

-462 TVKKEPLGQVVA
+462 TVKTEPLGQVVA
-474 ERTAATAPN
+474 ERTAAAPPAAPN
-483 FIEDMLAGDAAA
+483 FIEGLLATDAAA
-495 ATAARETAAKEE
+495 ATAASEDAAKEE
-507 AARTERQTELA
+507 AARTARQTELA
-518 DKKARFEERLAV
+518 EKKARFEERLAV

-588 AEAAADTRAAAAR
+588 AAAAADTRAAAAR

-613 KVRRERAALQ
+613 KVRRERTALQ

-637 TDLTNVPDEELAAL
+637 TDLERVPDEELAAL

-682 EAGYTLRDLILG
+682 DAGYTLRDLIFG

-745 AEDSLQER
+745 AEDGLQER

-770 YERALAGEDIRPE
+770 YERALAGEEIRPE
-783 RGSGQ
+783 RGSEQ
-788 QVDFAAP
+788 QVDFA
-795 TATPGPILTET
+795 
-806 QVAQEFA
+806 Q
-813 ALRREFPTLTRDLDL
+813 RSREFSGSASGLDL
-828 RSGLVADE
+828 RAATPYEISRQDYADLAAFAREVGPLTVQTIAAGDDLSEYPDRSPAGSPPAAGPTSARNLLQLIGAAFGKRVLLVQPRADATWRAATKPDRANTILINTREGDPLLALFGHEFGHNLRAQRPE
-836 LKRAGYTGP
+836 LYRAFSRLVLESNP
-845 VPPGV
+845 VPPAYRAQKIAQRYPANRINDEWVNDVIAGRFDETAFYREL
-850 QAAILKLQAEKR
+850 AAAEKR
-862 LLVIA
+862 RA
-867 ASAARKGKASGLFL
+867 AQAGAKGDGALAQFIRAA
-881 HEMAHPFFD
+881 
-890 ALPPETKTILRELH
+890 
-904 AQEMAT
+904 Q
-910 ATGPLFDAEGQLLTD
+910 
-925 VKVRAE
+925 
-931 DFPAA
+931 
-936 RLRADPDLPVKEW
+936 
-949 FAERVRALN
+949 
-958 SEWLAG
+958 EWLAALSQRL
-964 RTPRDHST
+964 RTSLEPRTSARALAQIER
-972 MLRVWRELFAKLRAI
+972 LRTRLAEITAEYHRAKPAAGYAENPAFAR
-987 FAQVRG
+987 
-993 LDPDSDLFTTTFRR
+993 
-1007 WLDTGAKADLTPAG
+1007 TGADTDLTSRKA
-1021 LAYATRQ
+1021 AFARRQ
-1028 EAEFASRRNTATAN
+1028 E
-1042 LADPAPRTDFR
+1042 
-1053 DAEEQRAYLSN
+1053 
-1064 PDNFNDRPYPG
+1064 
-1075 VVKGTPLSIEYEAL
+1075 
-1089 AKKSLELDT
+1089 
-1098 ERRRQKLSFEEIETI
+1098 
-1113 ARRATGKRWPDFQDV
+1113 
-1128 ADYDRTLAELRNPGS
+1128 TL
-1143 QVGKYPGGQT
+1143 
-1153 EIAFASRQDT
+1153 
-1163 MDLGSTPLGVTLPNE
+1163 DLGSTPLGVTLPNE

-1193 ESSLDKA
+1193 DSSLDKA

-1236 LRQRL
+1236 LRQKL

-1260 QSAVRQITAVNFATG
+1260 QSAVRSLRGVDFATG
-1275 PATRAT
+1275 PRAALP
-1281 VSKPSKKNDYL
+1281 KPWTQDVRDAQIMTSVAAL
-1292 RVGTSRLGTDAV
+1292 RAHEMYREAKAGSADHAWFVVTSLLNPAKLKALHDQHPDA
-1304 PLTTPATSNIHGKMV
+1304 I
-1319 PAELLARQMP
+1319 LAP
-1329 YVNYPH
+1329 
-1335 LPRDITAEQ
+1335 
-1344 NPVVKRDKFVAWM
+1344 
-1357 KDNLLALYRA
+1357 
-1367 FPADVRARATQ
+1367 VRARERQGKNALPPALASAMATAHPTWTIDKEIAQ
-1378 WYDGAN
+1378 RAGMGHTDATALARLANPAQFDGAVQAGKN
-1384 TIATDFS
+1384 YILLDDVLTSGSTINALRAHIEAGGGRVVAVT
-1391 ARFNTTLEQASGVLA
+1391 ALAASGNPQTGAGQNLAPRPDVL
-1406 VLSPQKDW
+1406 QKLDAK
-1414 FMNVAQAEQVM
+1414 FGQEQINILLQEQNIAESS
-1425 DIWKNHQK
+1425 H
-1433 TVITEQLVREQLE
+1433 
-1446 DIISGALA
+1446 A
-1454 TPGSKRKGQP
+1454 
-1464 DESPLAKTRR
+1464 
-1474 RNANARLDEAAK
+1474 
-1486 DERRQ
+1486 
-1491 LLEPIIGKTLR
+1491 
-1502 QLNGDPYLQGWA
+1502 
-1514 IRVLAQS
+1514 
-1521 IHGRE
+1521 
-1526 FRIISPEGRA
+1526 
-1536 MGLVTT
+1536 
-1542 KYGESRKNGWGS
+1542 
-1554 INEIEKAV
+1554 
-1562 RILRNGNLTNISEN
+1562 LTNSQARYLLTFATLDRAGAALTTARISR
-1576 LGDEHKVRNF
+1576 DRPTPQRNRS
-1586 YNNIVAPN
+1586 N
-1594 TPFGD
+1594 
-1599 ATMDTHAV
+1599 DT
-1607 AAAHIMPF
+1607 
-1615 GSSAVE
+1615 
-1621 VEHNFGIGVP
+1621 
-1631 GSGPLGVSG
+1631 GPTGR
-1640 IYHLYIDA
+1640 IEETD
-1648 YTAAAKE
+1648 T
-1655 IGLMPRQLQS
+1655 
-1665 ITWEAIRQ
+1665 
-1673 LYSAES
+1673 
-1679 RRDKNVVA
+1679 
-1687 AAAKTWK
+1687 AAKTLDAAG
-1694 INTNAR
+1694 NRLAAQR
-1700 ARTQLLG
+1700 RQG
-1707 KGISSPSWA
+1707 DGGGIAGVLRPS
-1716 RATNDEQPQGK
+1716 
-1727 PAKAGRKGDSDD
+1727 
-1739 TRRGLRF
+1739 
-1746 RGPDRAPGGLDQ
+1746 APP

-1771 SEYVSANGTPPAKV
+1771 SEYVAANGTPPAKV
-1785 AAARADIEQILGVVQ
+1785 AAARADIERILGVVQ
-1800 DDQLNFVSYTRAGRL
+1800 DDQLDFVSYTRAGRL
-1815 VLGTDSSAAGRP
+1815 VLRSGPSAAGSP
-1827 NGRPGTVLGAAE
+1827 SGRPGAVLGAAE

-1881 RSWDIRGAQITT
+1881 RTWDIRGAQITT

-2014 TVPRDPRTGQPA
+2014 TVPRDPRTGQLA

-2043 AARGADANT
+2043 AALGADANT

-2156 REAKNLMLEMSE
+2156 REAKNLMREMSE

-2197 EPGPSVDFATSAVV
+2197 EPGPSVDFATGSSPRDFSLSPELAVRRV
-2211 PAWPANFPNVIVM
+2211 PVVVTLKLPG
-2224 TTVPNLYAQGGYE
+2224 TT
-2237 AAKAGN
+2237 AKELRT
-2243 AQAARDVVLT
+2243 AARSSAAQWLGKPLRNADTNQDIIV
-2253 TAREN
+2253 TARSLNHAFAHHGLEHIR
-2258 KFFDLARR
+2258 A
-2266 FPDAIIVPVR
+2266 VPV
-2276 ALERAGNNRLPGEF
+2276 LPDLIRSAIHISSESH
-2290 AAYFGHVTGL
+2290 ATADP
-2300 RVDDQI
+2300 RVKA
-2306 VQNNQ
+2306 V
-2311 TGHTGSG
+2311 
-2318 SDYRMAHRPSFDGAV
+2318 HR
-2333 IPGQTY
+2333 Y
-2339 IIVDDVVT
+2339 
-2347 MGGTLGELRAH
+2347 
-2358 LESQGGK
+2358 
-2365 VGAITTLAAAQF
+2365 AAALNDAGRLFRVKLTVFEQEDGRMVYDHEATKIEAPDGNILPA
-2377 SAQIALTPKTKLAL
+2377 SSVKPNGTGPASDATISIAEL
-2391 ETKFDQLALREW
+2391 
-2403 LQQNDIYSGEFGAL
+2403 FG
-2417 TEAEGRWLLAAKT
+2417 GVKP
-2430 LDAAGDR
+2430 GDR
-2437 LAAQRRQGDGR
+2437 VQ
-2448 GIAGVLRPSAPAAG
+2448 
-2462 PSVDFATGLDPAAR
+2462 FATGPDTAAR
-2476 LADVEAR
+2476 LTDVQAR

-2491 EDPADLAPRAK
+2491 EDPTDLAPRAK

-2509 QITRE
+2509 QLTRE

-2617 LVAELTR
+2617 LIAELTR

-2665 LAPATKAAATQ
+2665 PAPATKAAATQ

-2699 PFSGAEEETRPVRPG
+2699 PFSGSEEETRPVRPG

-2818 AQLRASQET
+2818 AQLRASQEQ

-2895 TTAELTRLSAL
+2895 TKAEVSRLGTL

-2953 LTLERQGPD
+2953 LTLEKQGPD
-2962 NKIEQRELSPARV
+2962 NTIEQRELSPARV

-3148 AQDNAVEAAAK
+3148 KQDNAVEAAAK

-3173 MSHIRYEYGNIVA
+3173 MSHFRYEYGNVVA
-3186 DTEKLLSGS
+3186 DTEKLLSSS

-3203 IAAKELRAF
+3203 RAAKELRAF
-3212 WLGGKPSADLQAALK
+3212 WQGGPPSADLQAALK
-3227 DGVLNAI
+3227 EGVINAI

-3245 KAFEAFETRS
+3245 KAFEAFETRT
-3255 QKAWDI
+3255 QKALDI

-3268 ILYQPATA
+3268 ILYQPVLSMFEGGTRTWSAIKGRPQSEVMTQ
-3276 ALGLGD
+3276 LGLGD

-3320 WKTIEAMTDSRPGA
+3320 WKNIEAMTDSRPGA
-3334 NDAAERKAAAIS
+3334 NDAAVRKAAAIS

-3397 PAATQAGKA
+3397 PAAAQAGKA

-3432 LALWNNS
+3432 MALWNNS

-3448 LSEEDRRRTHLILGR
+3448 LSEEDRRRPHLILGR

-3516 PDLANNAAGS
+3516 PDLANNTAGS
-3526 FGPYFKIPYTLASG
+3526 FGPYFKLPYTYASG

-3553 PAYDLRR
+3553 PAYDMRR

-3594 QLILQV
+3594 QLIFQV

-3613 KDKANDY
+3613 KDKANDF

-3732 SSGVNGQMRYQAQPR
+3732 SSGVNGLMRYQAQPR

-3769 AQRDEKR
+3769 AQRDERR
-3776 SLQRTR
+3776 SLQRTK

>member
-1 MNPDPY
+1 MSFDPKAY
-7 KGLGTTVDPNEEQN
+7 LATPLDEPPAPQEPEAAFDPAAYLASEPEAPF
-21 TTVDPYEGL
+21 DPAAYLQSGQP
-30 GTTVDPYE
+30 TQ
-38 GLGALETNSN
+38 N

-53 AKRLGQSLA
+53 TKRLGQSLA
-62 PVPGQVVDY
+62 QVPGQFVES

-77 ATGRGLA
+77 ATGRLFVA
-84 VVGADEL
+84 SGADQIHAEL
-91 NALRD
+91 N
-96 SPTDVRL
+96 SPLDERF
-103 AAIGQALRTPTPG
+103 AAIDQALRTPTPG
-116 TALIRETGRDM
+116 TALIRDTGREM

-153 AGSAG
+153 AGSTGSLVAS
-158 PLAAAVIMPGG
+158 LITPGG
-169 LVAKTAMG
+169 LVAKTTTG
-177 ALFNAGG
+177 ALINSLG

-200 QDADD
+200 QDAED

-219 LEAVPWQTAIKRFG
+219 LEAVPWEAALKRFG
-233 GGKIADAVAEKYGK
+233 GTKIADAVAQKYGK

-257 FGQAATEAGEEVLQN
+257 FGQAATEAGEEALQN

-298 VGGIMG
+298 IGGLMG
-304 AGFGGTAQTTAE
+304 GGFGGTAQTTAE
-316 IAGALD
+316 IASALD

-342 RGQRPAQ
+342 RGLRPAQ
-349 MFPVDAEGKV
+349 MFPVDADGKV
-359 TNELPLPPEMARVAT
+359 TNELPLPPEMSRVVT
-374 DRGVFHYNPAL
+374 ERGVFHFNPAQ
-385 IDEATLLKLSQA
+385 IDEATLLKLSGV
-397 GRENVP
+397 GRENGP
-403 LGLGSQSKADVA
+403 LGLGSQSKTDVA

-429 RTPDGT
+429 RQPDGT
-435 EVKASVATLGTAGQT
+435 EVKASVATLGTANQT
-450 AAELEA
+450 AAELA
-456 TKTPGN
+456 ASKTPGN
-462 TVKKEPLGQVVA
+462 TVQVESLGQVVT
-474 ERTAATAPN
+474 ERTAAAAAPPAAPN
-483 FIEDMLAGDAAA
+483 FIEGLLATDAAA
-495 ATAARETAAKEE
+495 ATATREAAAKEE
-507 AARTERQTELA
+507 AGRTERQTELA
-518 DKKARFEERLAV
+518 EKKARFEERLAV

-555 AEDRSIGLTQTQ
+555 AEDASLGLTQTQ
-567 REQALA
+567 REQALK

-588 AEAAADTRAAAAR
+588 AAAATRR

-613 KVRRERAALQ
+613 KVRRERITLQ

-628 GRDLATGEI
+628 GRNLATGEI
-637 TDLTNVPDEELAAL
+637 TDLTNVPDEELATL

-663 DAEQQRRGEQAERT
+663 DAEQQRRGEQAERA

-682 EAGYTLRDLILG
+682 DAGYTLRDLIFG

-745 AEDSLQER
+745 AEDGLQER

-759 DAPDVTTAYAL
+759 DAPDVTAAYAL
-770 YERALAGEDIRPE
+770 YERALAGEEIRPE
-783 RGSGQ
+783 RGSEQ
-788 QVDFAAP
+788 QVDFAQRA
-795 TATPGPILTET
+795 
-806 QVAQEFA
+806 
-813 ALRREFPTLTRDLDL
+813 RDASGSASGLDL
-828 RSGLVADE
+828 RAATPYEISRQDYADLAAFAREVGPLTLQTIAPGDDLSQYPGRSPAGSPSTAEPTGARNLLQLIGAAFGKRVLLVQPRADATWSAATKPDRANTILINTRKGDPLLALFGHEFGHNLRAQRPE
-836 LKRAGYTGP
+836 LYRAFSRLVLESNP
-845 VPPGV
+845 VPPAYRAQKIAQLYPANRINDEWVNDVIAGRFDETAFYREL
-850 QAAILKLQAEKR
+850 AAAEKR
-862 LLVIA
+862 RA
-867 ASAARKGKASGLFL
+867 AQGGVKGDGVLTQFIRAA
-881 HEMAHPFFD
+881 
-890 ALPPETKTILRELH
+890 
-904 AQEMAT
+904 Q
-910 ATGPLFDAEGQLLTD
+910 
-925 VKVRAE
+925 
-931 DFPAA
+931 
-936 RLRADPDLPVKEW
+936 
-949 FAERVRALN
+949 
-958 SEWLAG
+958 EWLAALSQRL
-964 RTPRDHST
+964 RTTLEPRASAGALAQIER
-972 MLRVWRELFAKLRAI
+972 LRTRLADVTVEYQRAKPAAGYAENPAFAR
-987 FAQVRG
+987 
-993 LDPDSDLFTTTFRR
+993 
-1007 WLDTGAKADLTPAG
+1007 TGADADLTSRKAAD
-1021 LAYATRQ
+1021 L
-1028 EAEFASRRNTATAN
+1028 ASRKTTATAN

-1053 DAEEQRAYLSN
+1053 DAEEQRAYLAN

-1075 VVKGTPLSIEYEAL
+1075 VVKGTPLWNESQATAE
-1089 AKKSLELDT
+1089 KSLELDT
-1098 ERRRQKLSFEEIETI
+1098 ERRRRKLTFAEIETI
-1113 ARRATGKRWPDFQDV
+1113 ARRATGKPWPDFQNV
-1128 ADYDRTLAELRNPGS
+1128 ADYDRTLAELRQPGS
-1143 QVGKYPGGQT
+1143 QVGKFPGGQT
-1153 EIAFASRQDT
+1153 EIQFASRQDT

-1184 RWQDKTLQF
+1184 RWQDKTLAF

-1236 LRQRL
+1236 LRQKL

-1260 QSAVRQITAVNFATG
+1260 QSAVRRLRGVDFATG
-1275 PATRAT
+1275 AAALPKRWAQDLRDAQIMTSVATLRAHEMYREAKAGSADHAWFVVTALLNPAKLKALHDQH
-1281 VSKPSKKNDYL
+1281 P
-1292 RVGTSRLGTDAV
+1292 DA
-1304 PLTTPATSNIHGKMV
+1304 I
-1319 PAELLARQMP
+1319 LAP
-1329 YVNYPH
+1329 
-1335 LPRDITAEQ
+1335 
-1344 NPVVKRDKFVAWM
+1344 
-1357 KDNLLALYRA
+1357 
-1367 FPADVRARATQ
+1367 VRARERQGKNALPPALASAMATAHPSWTIDQ
-1378 WYDGAN
+1378 EIAQRAGMGHTDATALARLANPAQFDGAVQAGKN
-1384 TIATDFS
+1384 YILLDDVLTSGSTINALR
-1391 ARFNTTLEQASGVLA
+1391 AHIEAGGGRVVAVNALAASGNPQTGAGQNLA
-1406 VLSPQKDW
+1406 PRPDVVQKLDAK
-1414 FMNVAQAEQVM
+1414 FGQEQINSLLQEQNIAESS
-1425 DIWKNHQK
+1425 H
-1433 TVITEQLVREQLE
+1433 
-1446 DIISGALA
+1446 A
-1454 TPGSKRKGQP
+1454 
-1464 DESPLAKTRR
+1464 
-1474 RNANARLDEAAK
+1474 
-1486 DERRQ
+1486 
-1491 LLEPIIGKTLR
+1491 
-1502 QLNGDPYLQGWA
+1502 
-1514 IRVLAQS
+1514 
-1521 IHGRE
+1521 
-1526 FRIISPEGRA
+1526 
-1536 MGLVTT
+1536 
-1542 KYGESRKNGWGS
+1542 
-1554 INEIEKAV
+1554 
-1562 RILRNGNLTNISEN
+1562 LTNSQARY
-1576 LGDEHKVRNF
+1576 LLTF
-1586 YNNIVAPN
+1586 
-1594 TPFGD
+1594 
-1599 ATMDTHAV
+1599 ATLDRAR
-1607 AAAHIMPF
+1607 AA
-1615 GSSAVE
+1615 
-1621 VEHNFGIGVP
+1621 
-1631 GSGPLGVSG
+1631 L
-1640 IYHLYIDA
+1640 
-1648 YTAAAKE
+1648 TAAR
-1655 IGLMPRQLQS
+1655 I
-1665 ITWEAIRQ
+1665 
-1673 LYSAES
+1673 S
-1679 RRDKNVVA
+1679 RDRP
-1687 AAAKTWK
+1687 T
-1694 INTNAR
+1694 
-1700 ARTQLLG
+1700 
-1707 KGISSPSWA
+1707 
-1716 RATNDEQPQGK
+1716 PQ
-1727 PAKAGRKGDSDD
+1727 RNRSDD
-1739 TRRGLRF
+1739 T
-1746 RGPDRAPGGLDQ
+1746 GPTGRIETTDTAAVLHAKGLDAAGNRLAAQ
-1758 AGPSVDFATANSA
+1758 RRQDDGRGIAGVLRPPTPSAGPSVDFATANSA
-1771 SEYVSANGTPPAKV
+1771 SEYVAANGTPPAKV
-1785 AAARADIEQILGVVQ
+1785 AAARADIERILGVVQ
-1800 DDQLNFVSYTRAGRL
+1800 DDQLEFISYTGRSGRIL
-1815 VLGTDSSAAGRP
+1815 LRTDPSAAGLP
-1827 NGRPGTVLGAAE
+1827 SGRPAGVLGAAE

-1881 RSWDIRGAQITT
+1881 RTWDIRGAQITT

-1934 AAAIVDS
+1934 AAAIVDP

-1965 HPGGNPAPSTGDYT
+1965 HPGGNPAPSRPDYKI
-1979 VTRSL
+1979 TRAL
-1984 RGLLARTKH
+1984 RGLLSRTKH

-2014 TVPRDPRTGQPA
+2014 PVPSGRDPRTGQPLR
-2026 PQWYPMGAPSP
+2026 PWYAMEAPSL
-2037 VTTQPP
+2037 VTTQLPT
-2043 AARGADANT
+2043 ARGADADT
-2052 RIEPGTAAPW
+2052 RIEPGSAAPW
-2062 EIVRRNDLYTT
+2062 EIVRRNDLYALS
-2073 NSSTNTR
+2073 NGANTSA
-2080 ELIASLRQVDPTA
+2080 LIDSLRQVDPTA
-2093 LHIIYLNRKYLV
+2093 LHIIYLNTKYLV

-2117 TPTQAGWRPWEPLTS
+2117 AATQAGWRPWEPLTS

-2156 REAKNLMLEMSE
+2156 RDAKNLMREMAE
-2168 LGERS
+2168 LSERS
-2173 GFTLLDYAANQ
+2173 DFIFLDYAAQQ
-2184 LTVDNTARGLGLM
+2184 LTVGNTARGLGLM
-2197 EPGPSVDFATSAVV
+2197 EPGPSVDFAQIESPDGNDISRLSSSEPLADEPTS
-2211 PAWPANFPNVIVM
+2211 
-2224 TTVPNLYAQGGYE
+2224 G
-2237 AAKAGN
+2237 
-2243 AQAARDVVLT
+2243 
-2253 TAREN
+2253 
-2258 KFFDLARR
+2258 
-2266 FPDAIIVPVR
+2266 DAITV
-2276 ALERAGNNRLPGEF
+2276 AQL
-2290 AAYFGHVTGL
+2290 FG
-2300 RVDDQI
+2300 RVKPDDR
-2306 VQNNQ
+2306 VQ
-2311 TGHTGSG
+2311 
-2318 SDYRMAHRPSFDGAV
+2318 
-2333 IPGQTY
+2333 
-2339 IIVDDVVT
+2339 
-2347 MGGTLGELRAH
+2347 
-2358 LESQGGK
+2358 
-2365 VGAITTLAAAQF
+2365 
-2377 SAQIALTPKTKLAL
+2377 
-2391 ETKFDQLALREW
+2391 
-2403 LQQNDIYSGEFGAL
+2403 
-2417 TEAEGRWLLAAKT
+2417 
-2430 LDAAGDR
+2430 
-2437 LAAQRRQGDGR
+2437 
-2448 GIAGVLRPSAPAAG
+2448 
-2462 PSVDFATGLDPAAR
+2462 FATGPDPTAR
-2476 LADVEAR
+2476 LADVEQR

-2491 EDPADLAPRAK
+2491 EDPADLAARGRA
-2502 ALEAERD
+2502 LTAERD
-2509 QITRE
+2509 QLQRE
-2514 IAAEARE
+2514 IAAATRE

-2563 SITNHIHDQGDG
+2563 SITEHIHDQGDG

-2588 NALSSE
+2588 NALSTE

-2606 VAIPQIDRQAA
+2606 VALPQIDRQAA

-2624 GRALAAEGNRT
+2624 GRALAADGNRT

-2650 AKAALDDEFPGWDAK
+2650 AKARLDEEFPGWDATP
-2665 LAPATKAAATQ
+2665 APATRAAATQ

-2690 ASEGDGEQS
+2690 ANEGEGEQS
-2699 PFSGAEEETRPVRPG
+2699 PFSGSEEETMPVRPG
-2714 KWDEVYGHSSYTPS
+2714 KWSEVYGHSSYTPS

-2736 IRAVLTGIRGPIPEL
+2736 IAAVLTGIRGPIPEL
-2751 PTFPAAPW
+2751 PTFPAARW
-2759 NKADTFIAEHGP
+2759 NKSDPFIAEHGP

-2783 LKSANDYLQRTAS
+2783 LKSANDYLQRTAA
-2796 DQIGVIIEPLL
+2796 DQIGAIIEPLL

-2813 AAEDY
+2813 SAEDY
-2818 AQLRASQET
+2818 AQLRKYQEQ
-2827 ARRTQADGKPL
+2827 ARRTQAEGKPL
-2838 PPSLTAKINALNSK
+2838 PPSLTAGIAALNSK

-2863 LVFALDLHWRV
+2863 LVFALDLHWRI

-2895 TTAELTRLSAL
+2895 TKAELARLSAL

-2920 TAHRALVA
+2920 TEHRALVA
-2928 QVAQD
+2928 QVAED

-2953 LTLERQGPD
+2953 LTLETTQGG
-2962 NKIEQRELSPARV
+2962 KIEERELTPARV
-2975 RPGTDADF
+2975 RPGTEADF

-3032 TTVEARAKELTK
+3032 ATVERRAKELTK

-3090 GVMLTSGDLHAQLKA
+3090 GVMLTSGDLHAQLKE
-3105 LDQTG
+3105 LNQTG

-3159 WTLGVWKGWKLFMP
+3159 WTLGIWKSWKLFMP
-3173 MSHIRYEYGNIVA
+3173 MSHIRYEYGNVVA
-3186 DTEKLLSGS
+3186 DTEKLLSSS

-3203 IAAKELRAF
+3203 RAAKELRAF
-3212 WLGGKPSADLQAALK
+3212 WQGGPPSADLQAALK
-3227 DGVLNAI
+3227 DGVINAI

-3245 KAFEAFETRS
+3245 KAFEAFETRT

-3268 ILYQPATA
+3268 ILYQPVLSMLEGGTRTWSAIKGRPHSEVMTQ
-3276 ALGLGD
+3276 LGLGD

-3320 WKTIEAMTDSRPGA
+3320 WRTIEAMTDSRPGA

-3383 LLRNLRDMVREGDT
+3383 LLRNLRDMVREGEG
-3397 PAATQAGKA
+3397 PAAAQAGKA
-3406 VALAGASF
+3406 VALAGLSF

-3463 DGQGKVLVMYGNTA
+3463 DAQGKILVVYGNTA

-3516 PDLANNAAGS
+3516 PDLANNF
-3526 FGPYFKIPYTLASG
+3526 FGGITPVLKIPYTRISGLA
-3540 KNTFPDITDQRTV
+3540 TFPDVTDQRTV
-3553 PAYDLRR
+3553 PAYDMRR
-3560 NIIAQITDEFTAD
+3560 NILSQITDDFTAD
-3573 LIERTVNKDYY
+3573 LIERTINKDYY
-3584 GSKDLGGWAQ
+3584 GSKDLGAYVKQ
-3594 QLILQV
+3594 MIFQV

-3620 LEKRTGTKRDSSVD
+3620 LEKRTGTKRDSSLD

-3645 RAIYRGDVD
+3645 RAIYRGDVE

-3669 AERFA
+3669 AERFQA
-3674 ATIRSQDPL
+3674 SIRSQDPL

-3747 TDQLRAQMQRVDGM
+3747 TDLLRAQMQRVDGM
-3761 SDEEREQR
+3761 TDEEREQR
-3769 AQRDEKR
+3769 AQRDERR
-3776 SLQRTR
+3776 SLQRTK